1 MSRKN
6 QYISILNKIRYK
18 PYIIETLF
26 PYLLNRPSIL
36 DSIISNDNIL
46 KKKLNSLFSNVKRKS
61 NKLGQ
66 EFTMSLETYSLIR
79 EMLNSLEKLFQEIKT
94 KPITYNFLRND
105 LNYSYINYLKSQLK
119 ILFFNFIYRCL
130 DDIEMTKGLIKD
142 YYSTLEYSILS
153 YIPSDYEYLNMIEIM
168 NENSMTKNKINQK
181 IKLLLIIDENNF
193 YNSKNKIISYPNITE
208 IELLFNKE
216 NITKDNLF
224 FKFNLFLSKIE
235 YLENINKIIFHN
247 KVYEN
252 NLTENKNKIIKE
264 YYQCIISFLLDQIY
278 KEENSEL
285 KGQILLLKNV
295 KEINV
300 EDITFLYI
308 YEKMKLYYCI
318 NDIFPSISRKKIK
331 IINNKNNELLN
342 ANININYYLT
352 NKIFIINNK
361 EEKIKLKELLLFIE
375 FHLKSNTNIEYLM
388 IINHNKLINDE
399 VNELKDID
407 LLKLKEFF
415 FIDNYSESNIDNNQ
429 KFIKLLNLPKCNY
442 YEYEG
447 YDKDNKLIIYRKGE
461 TQIQSFDLIDLFKY
475 NKKLIHMKLIKEKIQ
490 INYNEERTNLE
501 ILNIGKEKSVI
512 NKIINARYN
521 LVINHFSQFIFNQN
535 QLYELTINYFDIQFK
550 EIQNNNIKTLNIN
563 YIEDSIIG
571 KFVFMYEKNVNLAK
585 IFPNLVNLNIGGN
598 SRNVMNLFCH
608 ILSSDLKNVN
618 IIIDKNK
625 TNYYIKAKKKFNKY
639 AINYNIKYLENLNEK
654 NKVKKDL
661 KNGNKKEDFYD
672 EIEEEEE
679 EEEEDDD
686 DAFLTYDDIANSDIN
701 LINFKKK

>member
-235 YLENINKIIFHN
+235 YLENINKIILHN
-247 KVYEN
+247 KVYKN

-361 EEKIKLKELLLFIE
+361 EEKIKLKELLLFI
-375 FHLKSNTNIEYLM
+375 N
-388 IINHNKLINDE
+388 
-399 VNELKDID
+399 
-407 LLKLKEFF
+407 
-415 FIDNYSESNIDNNQ
+415 FI
-429 KFIKLLNLPKCNY
+429 
-442 YEYEG
+442 
-447 YDKDNKLIIYRKGE
+447 
-461 TQIQSFDLIDLFKY
+461 
-475 NKKLIHMKLIKEKIQ
+475 
-490 INYNEERTNLE
+490 
-501 ILNIGKEKSVI
+501 
-512 NKIINARYN
+512 
-521 LVINHFSQFIFNQN
+521 
-535 QLYELTINYFDIQFK
+535 
-550 EIQNNNIKTLNIN
+550 
-563 YIEDSIIG
+563 
-571 KFVFMYEKNVNLAK
+571 
-585 IFPNLVNLNIGGN
+585 
-598 SRNVMNLFCH
+598 
-608 ILSSDLKNVN
+608 
-618 IIIDKNK
+618 
-625 TNYYIKAKKKFNKY
+625 
-639 AINYNIKYLENLNEK
+639 
-654 NKVKKDL
+654 
-661 KNGNKKEDFYD
+661 
-672 EIEEEEE
+672 
-679 EEEEDDD
+679 
-686 DAFLTYDDIANSDIN
+686 
-701 LINFKKK
+701 